1 MGTRWGLASN
11 GYQNRGK
18 EASGKLCSDS
28 NKVQIRSFWPK
39 GAGSGAGEDIKCVG
53 GNCMTTIIPGPFC
66 HPVWINGHEYF

>member
-18 EASGKLCSDS
+18 EASGKHCSDS
-28 NKVQIRSFWPK
+28 NK

-53 GNCMTTIIPGPFC
+53 GNCMTTIIPGPFFN
-66 HPVWINGHEYF
+66 PVWINGHEYF